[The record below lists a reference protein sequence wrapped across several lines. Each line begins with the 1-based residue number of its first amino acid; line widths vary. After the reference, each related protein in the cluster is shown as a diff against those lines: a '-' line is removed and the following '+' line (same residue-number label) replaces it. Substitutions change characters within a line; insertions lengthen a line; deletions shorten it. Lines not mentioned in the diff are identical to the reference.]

1 MLDSLNEAPKT
12 SDDDEISL
20 IDLLATLLKHKRM
33 ILLVTL
39 AAVLVS
45 LAYAGISL
53 LLPPNTTYLPNLYK
67 PTATMLV
74 NSPDSGG
81 GLSSALASS
90 GLSGL
95 AGMAGISTG
104 GTNYGQLAV
113 VIAKGDTILDTLVDK
128 FDLIEKYKIHHYPKT
143 ESRKALLKHYAVT
156 LDAKTALLTI
166 SFEDPDPEFGRNL
179 VNYAVDLLDKRFA
192 TIGQNRN
199 IAKHDQLESKLTDVQ
214 AQMTVLEDD
223 IQKFQQKYGV
233 ISVDTIAKEQIST
246 EAQVRSE
253 LIMKE
258 MEIKTYGD
266 VSKVQ
271 DPALMRLEAERDN
284 LSKLLDQLEKGFTTY
299 EKVLPS
305 QRELPSL
312 AIEFSHM
319 QRDLLIQQKIFE
331 ILTQQNELT
340 KLQIE
345 GADPIIQVLEP
356 AEAPD
361 MKSGPSRAKIVMV
374 ATFAAFFLAILLAF
388 VLEAWSNLKADP
400 VAMAKLKGTSR

>member
-1 MLDSLNEAPKT
+1 
-12 SDDDEISL
+12 
-20 IDLLATLLKHKRM
+20 
-33 ILLVTL
+33 
-39 AAVLVS
+39 
-45 LAYAGISL
+45 
-53 LLPPNTTYLPNLYK
+53 
-67 PTATMLV
+67 
-74 NSPDSGG
+74 
-81 GLSSALASS
+81 
-90 GLSGL
+90 
-95 AGMAGISTG
+95 
-104 GTNYGQLAV
+104 
-113 VIAKGDTILDTLVDK
+113 
-128 FDLIEKYKIHHYPKT
+128 
-143 ESRKALLKHYAVT
+143 
-156 LDAKTALLTI
+156 
-166 SFEDPDPEFGRNL
+166 
-179 VNYAVDLLDKRFA
+179 
-192 TIGQNRN
+192 
-199 IAKHDQLESKLTDVQ
+199 
-214 AQMTVLEDD
+214 
-223 IQKFQQKYGV
+223 V